1 MSQGENSPGAPRA
14 PKQTPGPAAAGLPRG
29 LANTRPGTGPGH
41 PRPRRRFAPAHSA
54 GRVPPD
60 TGPARAG
67 AQPHLGALPAPSGLP
82 SGRGEPVRTPP
93 SALRGTPALPPLP
106 APGGAFFTPLLRR
119 PERRRWQRTPGAGPG
134 RREDGAGAAEVKRWG
149 GGGTQTRVAATPV
162 TSPETPQR
170 PLQPHSHLCHP
181 PETIPRPPCHPS

>member
-54 GRVPPD
+54 GRVTPD

-93 SALRGTPALPPLP
+93 SALRGTPGITSSP
-106 APGGAFFTPLLRR
+106 
-119 PERRRWQRTPGAGPG
+119 RTG
-134 RREDGAGAAEVKRWG
+134 RRFFYAPFATAGKEAVAAHAGGGAGAARG
-149 GGGTQTRVAATPV
+149 RRGSG
-162 TSPETPQR
+162 
-170 PLQPHSHLCHP
+170 
-181 PETIPRPPCHPS
+181 